1 MRGAQPMQVSV
12 AVQGWLTHPL
22 ASVTL
27 AVKVHVPGVV
37 QWRVRTIV
45 LPCPV
50 KCAVSQPLKSTVKG
64 PVPLVMVMVK
74 SAESPTHTVAEAGV
88 IAQTGL
94 GTQMCVAVHGALTQ
108 PLASVTFAVKVQ
120 VPGAAHAWLR
130 VTDPVTPVIVS
141 LMQPLSTTVN
151 GPVPLVTLT
160 VKSCEAPTHVVAVPG
175 EIAQI
180 GLGTQMCVAVQ
191 GVLTQPLASVTFAV
205 KVHVPGAVHA

>member
-22 ASVTL
+22 ASVIL

-50 KCAVSQPLKSTVKG
+50 KVAVSQPLKSTVKG

-74 SAESPTHTVAEAGV
+74 SVDSPTQIVAEAGV

-94 GTQMCVAVHGALTQ
+94 GTQMCVAVQGWLRQ
-108 PLASVTFAVKVQ
+108 PFASVTLAVKVQ
-120 VPGAAHAWLR
+120 VPGASQRCVR

-141 LMQPLSTTVN
+141 LMQPLNTTVN
-151 GPVPLVTLT
+151 GPVPLVILT
-160 VKSCEAPTHVVAVPG
+160 V
-175 EIAQI
+175 
-180 GLGTQMCVAVQ
+180 
-191 GVLTQPLASVTFAV
+191 
-205 KVHVPGAVHA
+205 